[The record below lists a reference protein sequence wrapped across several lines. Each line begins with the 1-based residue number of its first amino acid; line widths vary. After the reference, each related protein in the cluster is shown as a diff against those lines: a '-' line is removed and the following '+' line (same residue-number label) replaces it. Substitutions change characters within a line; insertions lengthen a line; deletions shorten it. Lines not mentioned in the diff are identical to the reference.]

1 MEGETARSDREVPVP
16 GLTGERAEGQRR
28 QTVFVVVLAVVLR
41 ASEKWLIGPAWW
53 AGKFSA
59 AMDEPFG
66 RMAVSSFAAA
76 LTGFSARVKP
86 RRPSQRSECRATR
99 FRVCSEVLNREAK
112 ESIYTEV
119 DTEVGDDHH
128 APSCTGVP
136 VRNSQA
142 VRLPKEFRF
151 NVDRVEITQE
161 GDALILRPHVEQGDS
176 GHR

>member
-1 MEGETARSDREVPVP
+1 VEGETARSDREVPVP

-76 LTGFSARVKP
+76 LTGFSARVKT
-86 RRPSQRSECRATR
+86 RRPPQRSECRATR
-99 FRVCSEVLNREAK
+99 FRVCSEVSNRGAK
-112 ESIYTEV
+112 ERIYMEV
-119 DTEVGDDHH
+119 DTEAGGDHH
-128 APSCTGVP
+128 AQARSGPPLPRRVRPSDLMT
-136 VRNSQA
+136 S
-142 VRLPKEFRF
+142 
-151 NVDRVEITQE
+151 
-161 GDALILRPHVEQGDS
+161 
-176 GHR
+176 